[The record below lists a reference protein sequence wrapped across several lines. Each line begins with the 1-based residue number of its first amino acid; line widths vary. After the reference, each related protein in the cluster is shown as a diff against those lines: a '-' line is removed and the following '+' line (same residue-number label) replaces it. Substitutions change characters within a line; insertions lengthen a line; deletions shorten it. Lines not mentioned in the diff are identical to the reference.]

1 MDIERDIKD
10 LPVGRSISAVSVF
23 KDIGERPASPGLG
36 RGGLGLREN

>member
-23 KDIGERPASPGLG
+23 KDMEPDQHLQVSGEEARD
-36 RGGLGLREN
+36 